1 VETPTSRELV
11 SLLFYLRIEISLNN
25 PEVMDST
32 MKHRLENMLGYL
44 ESESYLMAYRT
55 LNAIVTE
62 NEASGELPSLETS
75 TALEVMQTCLRII
88 VGERVGHPE
97 VAKHFAQTVSFYERL
112 ALLLTKKLLGDDSA
126 AAEVDILLFC
136 HDALAKHRRN

>member
-1 VETPTSRELV
+1 VNEPG
-11 SLLFYLRIEISLNN
+11 
-25 PEVMDST
+25 VMNIT
-32 MKHRLENMLGYL
+32 MKQRLENILGYL

-55 LNAIVTE
+55 LNAIVE
-62 NEASGELPSLETS
+62 EREAFGELPSIETS
-75 TALEVMQTCLRII
+75 TALDVMQTCLRII

-97 VAKHFAQTVSFYERL
+97 VAKHFAQMVSFYERM
-112 ALLLTKKLLGDDSA
+112 ALLLTKKLLGDESA